1 MVFVA
6 FVALNFAAVRSLLGT
21 EVGTLL
27 LVGALP
33 MANVLV
39 VGLLIAQQRPRSR
52 PFLLGFEAFGV
63 LVLVS
68 YINLT
73 CAVLD
78 SSYEPIGSYL
88 TPWLELMDKLIGRNQ
103 PFLFVPIACLGMV
116 VMLGLP
122 QLVFALI
129 GGFLSRKCR
138 LILTRRP
145 A

>member
-1 MVFVA
+1 MVL
-6 FVALNFAAVRSLLGT
+6 VALVALDLGAIRALLGT
-21 EVGTLL
+21 EVGTFLL
-27 LVGALP
+27 LGGLP

-39 VGLLIAQQRPRSR
+39 VGLLIGQRRPGSR
-52 PFLLGFEAFGV
+52 PFLLGFEACGV
-63 LVLVS
+63 LALVS

-73 CAVLD
+73 CSLPD

-103 PFLFVPIACLGMV
+103 PFLFVPIACFGV
-116 VMLGLP
+116 VIMLGLP
-122 QLVFALI
+122 QLAFALL
-129 GGFLSRKCR
+129 GGLLSRQYR